1 MFVFVFD
8 DSWEAW
14 QNVLCVLCFWP
25 PGLELREEKS
35 GTISFRVLQ
44 KPTTSHFQFV
54 FSAALWTC
62 NQSRFV
68 CIHFCFVLR
77 EQSVNITTMKCFELL
92 YFTYM
97 LKALTYKPHSV
108 LRELF
113 TEFVSSMTT
122 LCLYCTVISLMDTSR
137 AHSTK
142 NTFSF
147 DTKKRCGAA
156 RLFSPFEIHLYTVWK
171 RLWQSQG

>member
-14 QNVLCVLCFWP
+14 QNVICVLCLWP

-44 KPTTSHFQFV
+44 KATTSNFQFV

-62 NQSRFV
+62 NLSRSV

-77 EQSVNITTMKCFELL
+77 EQSVNITAMKCFWTAIFHFYVESTNLKTTECTQRTFYRVCIPYDNTVFLL
-92 YFTYM
+92 HCHFFNGYFPSAFDQKYIQFWHKEKM
-97 LKALTYKPHSV
+97 W
-108 LRELF
+108 R
-113 TEFVSSMTT
+113 
-122 LCLYCTVISLMDTSR
+122 CTVI
-137 AHSTK
+137 
-142 NTFSF
+142 
-147 DTKKRCGAA
+147 
-156 RLFSPFEIHLYTVWK
+156 
-171 RLWQSQG
+171 